1 MKVWQS
7 FSLALKSLALS
18 KMRAILTMLGIII
31 GVAAVI
37 IIISLGDGIQD
48 YVNESFQGMGANLVA
63 VTIKGRNSSRN
74 IAEEDMYHLAA
85 ENADCFSGVSP
96 AVSVYGATVKA
107 GNQTFEDTTVT
118 GVSETYGAIR
128 NAVAETGRFLQYVDV
143 ARQRKV
149 CVIGTYLERELFN
162 GDALGKTLKINGMS
176 YQIVGIL
183 EEKAGS
189 TSYGDDNQVL
199 IPYPNAMKINGSSQ
213 IDTYYFSA
221 VEGQSA
227 RAKQMI
233 ENRLYRTYEDSDA
246 FFVMTM
252 DEVLNTYNKM
262 AGTIQTVLT
271 AIAAISLLVGGIGIM
286 NIMLVSVTERTRE
299 IGIRKAVG
307 ARRRD
312 IMGQFVIE
320 AATTSA
326 VGGSIGIIVG
336 IIGSVL
342 IGSAFDIQA
351 TPSVKAVAISFV
363 VSVTIGI
370 VFGFLPANKAAKLHP
385 IDALR
390 HE

>member
-1 MKVWQS
+1 MNVGQS
-7 FSLALKSLALS
+7 FFLALKSLALS
-18 KMRAILTMLGIII
+18 KMRAVLTMLGIII

-37 IIISLGDGIQD
+37 IIISLGDGIQG

-63 VTIKGRNSSRN
+63 VTVKGRSSSRN
-74 IAEEDMYHLAA
+74 ITEEDLYHLVE
-85 ENADCFSGVSP
+85 ENPDCFSGVSP
-96 AVSVYGATVKA
+96 GVTVYGAKVKA

-118 GVSETYGAIR
+118 GVNEAYRFIR
-128 NAVAETGRFLQYVDV
+128 NTPAETGRFLQYVDI

-149 CVIGTYLERELFN
+149 CVIGTYLLRELYN
-162 GDALGKTLKINGMS
+162 GDALGKTLKINGES
-176 YQIVGIL
+176 YQVVGVL

-189 TSYGDDNQVL
+189 ASYGDDNQVL
-199 IPYPNAMKINGSSQ
+199 IPYPNAMKLNGSSQ
-213 IDTYYFSA
+213 IGSYYFSA
-221 VEGQSA
+221 VEGQSS
-227 RAKQMI
+227 RAKQLI
-233 ENRLYRTYEDSDA
+233 ENRLYRTYQDSDA
-246 FFVMTM
+246 YFVMTM
-252 DEVLNTYNKM
+252 DEVLDTYNEM
-262 AGTIQTVLT
+262 AGMIQTVLT

-326 VGGSIGIIVG
+326 VGGSIGIVLGILCSVLVGGAVG
-336 IIGSVL
+336 IET
-342 IGSAFDIQA
+342 
-351 TPSVKAVAISFV
+351 TPSVRAVAVSFL
-363 VSVTIGI
+363 VSVTIGV